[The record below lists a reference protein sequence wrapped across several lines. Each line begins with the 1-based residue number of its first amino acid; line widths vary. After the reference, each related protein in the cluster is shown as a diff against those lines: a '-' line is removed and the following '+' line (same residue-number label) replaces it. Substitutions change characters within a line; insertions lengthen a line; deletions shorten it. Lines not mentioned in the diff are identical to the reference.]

1 MKNSRTLSAQEL
13 HWQQNLKRIWLEKK
27 SALKLTQE
35 SASAAAGWK
44 TQSAFNQF
52 LNGKIALNTDATIR
66 LARVLQVSP
75 SEINPDLAESFAP
88 LLGDLVDTVN
98 KVPLISWEK
107 AGEMCQAGRPLTS
120 EDVEAWM
127 LCPSEHS
134 NDAYYLRVV
143 GDAMAH
149 EYMEGDL
156 ILVDPAVDAV
166 HGDDVIIMLPTE
178 TTVLKRLHITPD
190 GRHLESINPAWPN
203 RITHWA
209 DGSVICGVVMGMI
222 RPKARRR

>member
-1 MKNSRTLSAQEL
+1 MKNSRTLSTQET

-27 SALKLTQE
+27 TTLKLTQE

-52 LNGKIALNTDATIR
+52 LNGKLALNTDAIVR
-66 LARVLQVSP
+66 LARVLQVKP
-75 SEINPDLAESFAP
+75 ADINPDLAESFAP
-88 LLGDLVDTVN
+88 SWCEIVETVN
-98 KVPLISWEK
+98 KVPLISWEM
-107 AGEMCQAGRPLTS
+107 AGEICQSRRPLDKN
-120 EDVEAWM
+120 DVEAWM

-134 NDAYYLRVV
+134 NEAYYLRVV

-156 ILVDPAVDAV
+156 ILVEPTAEPL
-166 HGDDVIIMLPTE
+166 HGDDVVIMLPTE
-178 TTVLKRLHITPD
+178 AVVLKRLHITPD
-190 GRHLESINPAWPN
+190 GKHLESINQAWPN

-222 RPKARRR
+222 RPRARRR

>member
-1 MKNSRTLSAQEL
+1 MKNSRILSPQET

-27 SALKLTQE
+27 STLKLTQE

-52 LNGKIALNTDATIR
+52 LNGKLALNTDAIVR
-66 LARVLQVSP
+66 LARVLQVRP
-75 SEINPDLAESFAP
+75 ADINPELAESFAP
-88 LLGDLVDTVN
+88 NECESFETVN
-98 KVPLISWEK
+98 KVPLITWDM
-107 AGEMCQAGRPLTS
+107 AGKLCESMRPIEQS
-120 EDVEAWM
+120 DAEAWM

-134 NDAYYLRVV
+134 ELAYYLRVI

-149 EYMEGDL
+149 EYIEGDL
-156 ILVDPAVDAV
+156 ILIEPKAEPI
-166 HGDDVIIMLPTE
+166 HGDDVIVRLPTE
-178 TTVLKRLHITPD
+178 ATVLKRLHITPD